1 MDATPAAPRLLER
14 DLEMAAATRALDA
27 LCGPR
32 HTGGV
37 VVYRGEAGVGKTA
50 LLTRISA
57 AARTR
62 CTVYEARSGES
73 TTHQPF
79 HLVRQL
85 LGPALDD
92 AVPRAL
98 GPALG
103 VAGPALGLT
112 APGARPADPQGVRD
126 ALDTLLA
133 ELARERITAPED
145 PKPLVLL
152 ADDAHWAD
160 GESLTWLASL
170 APRLAA
176 LAVLLVVAHRPEE
189 LADTPR
195 ASAAH
200 LAALARAAR
209 LHVTLQ
215 SLTPEATGDLV
226 RGVLG
231 DFAADE
237 FCREV
242 WAVTSGN
249 PYETVELLA
258 KCSSRGLAP
267 TPDAAPVLRA
277 FATTAR
283 GGGIVARLGELDPDC
298 NRFAWAAAVLGTD
311 ITFAAATAL
320 AGLAPER
327 ATHCLQLLREARILA
342 PPGGGAT
349 GWSAQDAADAADGLG
364 GRRGARG
371 NVVDPSEPLDF
382 QHPLVGTAV
391 YRSVPPATRTAL
403 HGQAA
408 WTLTGHGHGP
418 AAISR
423 HLLEIH
429 PDDDQEAV
437 RLLRAAAAEHLAVG
451 APEAARRCL
460 ERALREPPSVVDRA
474 QVRYELGCAC
484 LLSSPATTVQ
494 HLRAALE
501 LPGLTEQ
508 LRIEATL
515 RLAQALA
522 HGNQMRDAA
531 RCVADSAAVT
541 PPGTQQV
548 RLLAARFMYESFLAE
563 EDDGPARSEQLLLLA
578 DALPGAD
585 NAERALLTLRAFDA
599 MLRGEPADQVSD
611 LCDRVLVE
619 GRLAPGLGWTDT
631 EWGFEIPALLGITL
645 AYVDRLH
652 DAEVLFTEALRTFE
666 LGGWSGAHLAFA
678 HILCGAVERRR
689 GRLVEAEAYLREGL
703 RLAERVGERAT
714 VQWDALCL
722 LLDTLLARGHIDRAQ
737 QLADDYAF
745 CPPYPDALILPDARS
760 VRARLLLA
768 LGRTK
773 EARAELEAT
782 AVSTARRG
790 RHNVQ
795 WAPWPYDLADV
806 IAAEDPARA
815 AALIAE
821 ARHCADVLGT
831 HSAIGES
838 LRRAAA
844 LAPPDHAP
852 ALLTEAVHHLAAS
865 PAAYE
870 EAAARLDLAT
880 STTDPTQA
888 RRALT
893 LAETCGADTL
903 AERARALL

>member
-1 MDATPAAPRLLER
+1 MDASPPGPRLFER

-27 LCGPR
+27 LCGAR
-32 HTGGV
+32 RTGGV

-50 LLTRISA
+50 LLTRIA
-57 AARTR
+57 DAARTR
-62 CTVYEARSGES
+62 CTVYTARSGEA

-79 HLVRQL
+79 HLVRHL
-85 LGPALDD
+85 LGPALGP
-92 AVPRAL
+92 AAPRVAH
-98 GPALG
+98 GPALD

-133 ELARERITAPED
+133 ELARERIAAPD
-145 PKPLVLL
+145 GPGPLVLL

-176 LAVLLVVAHRPEE
+176 LPVLLVVAHRPEE
-189 LADTPR
+189 LADTSR
-195 ASAAH
+195 EAAGN
-200 LAALARAAR
+200 LAALAGAAR

-215 SLTPEATGDLV
+215 SLTQEATGDLV

-231 DFAADE
+231 DTADDV

-242 WAVTSGN
+242 WAVTAGN
-249 PYETVELLA
+249 PYEAVELLA
-258 KCSSRGLAP
+258 KCSASGLAP
-267 TPDAAPVLRA
+267 TQDAAPVLRA
-277 FATTAR
+277 FGTTAR

-298 NRFAWAAAVLGTD
+298 NRLAWAAAVLGTD
-311 ITFAAATAL
+311 ITFSSAASL
-320 AGLAPER
+320 AGLPPER
-327 ATHCLQLLREARILA
+327 ATRCVQLLREARILA
-342 PPGGGAT
+342 PDGVPGGPRPPAFGEV
-349 GWSAQDAADAADGLG
+349 L
-364 GRRGARG
+364 
-371 NVVDPSEPLDF
+371 DPSEPLDF

-408 WTLTGHGHGP
+408 WSLTRRGHGP

-423 HLLEIH
+423 HLLEVH
-429 PDDDQEAV
+429 PDDDREAV

-474 QVRYELGCAC
+474 QVLYELGCAC
-484 LLSSPATTVQ
+484 LLSSPATTVK
-494 HLRAALE
+494 HLRAALQ
-501 LPGLTEQ
+501 LPGLTQQ
-508 LRIEATL
+508 LRIDATL

-522 HGNQMRDAA
+522 HGNAMRDAA
-531 RCVADSAAVT
+531 RCVADAAAVT
-541 PPGTQQV
+541 PAGTQQL
-548 RLLAARFMYESFLAE
+548 RLLSARFMYEAFLAE
-563 EDDGPARSEQLLLLA
+563 EDDGPARSEQLVLLA

-599 MLRGEPADQVSD
+599 MLRGEPADHISD
-611 LCDRVLVE
+611 LCDRVLVG
-619 GRLAPGLGWTDT
+619 GRLPPGLGWTDT

-645 AYVDRLH
+645 AYIDRLH
-652 DAEVLFTEALRTFE
+652 DAESLFGEALRTFE

-703 RLAERVGERAT
+703 RLAGRIGDRVT
-714 VQWDALCL
+714 VQWDAVCL
-722 LLDTLLARGHIDRAQ
+722 LIDTLLARGHVDKAH
-737 QLADDYAF
+737 QLAEDHGF

-760 VRARLLLA
+760 VRGRLLRA
-768 LGRTK
+768 LGRAK
-773 EARAELEAT
+773 EARVELEGT
-782 AVSTARRG
+782 AASTTKRG

-795 WAPWPYDLADV
+795 WAPWPYDLADLV
-806 IAAEDPARA
+806 AVDDPDRA
-815 AALIAE
+815 AGLLAD
-821 ARHCADVLGT
+821 ARHCARVLGT
-831 HSAIGES
+831 HSAVGES

-844 LAPPDHAP
+844 AAPPDQAR
-852 ALLTEAVHHLAAS
+852 ALLAEAVRELAAS

-870 EAAARLDLAT
+870 EAAARLDLAET
-880 STTDPTQA
+880 TTDPDQA

-893 LAETCGADTL
+893 LAETCGADGL
-903 AERARALL
+903 AERARMLLGAI

>member
-1 MDATPAAPRLLER
+1 MAAPPPGQRLLER

-27 LCGPR
+27 LCGAR
-32 HTGGV
+32 RAGGV

-50 LLTRISA
+50 LLDRIA
-57 AARTR
+57 DAARPR
-62 CTVYEARSGES
+62 CTVHTARSGES

-79 HLVRQL
+79 HLARHL
-85 LGPALDD
+85 LGPAVES
-92 AVPRAL
+92 AAP
-98 GPALG
+98 GPALD

-112 APGARPADPQGVRD
+112 APGALPADPQGVRD
-126 ALDTLLA
+126 ALDALLVA
-133 ELARERITAPED
+133 HARERITAPEG

-160 GESLTWLASL
+160 GESLAWLASL

-176 LAVLLVVAHRPEE
+176 LPVLLVVAHRPAELTDTAPDSARDLAV
-189 LADTPR
+189 LAD
-195 ASAAH
+195 AS
-200 LAALARAAR
+200 R

-215 SLTPEATGDLV
+215 ALTREATGDLV
-226 RGVLG
+226 RSVLG
-231 DFAADE
+231 DLADDV

-242 WAVTSGN
+242 WAVTTGN
-249 PYETVELLA
+249 PYEAVELLA
-258 KCSSRGLAP
+258 KCTARGVAP
-267 TPDAAPVLRA
+267 TQDAAPVLRA
-277 FATTAR
+277 FGTTAR

-298 NRFAWAAAVLGTD
+298 NRLAWAAAVLGTD
-311 ITFAAATAL
+311 ITFAAAAAL
-320 AGLAPER
+320 AGLPPER
-327 ATHCLQLLREARILA
+327 ATWCVERLREARILA
-342 PPGGGAT
+342 PGGTAGAT
-349 GWSAQDAADAADGLG
+349 GPGTAKSLD
-364 GRRGARG
+364 
-371 NVVDPSEPLDF
+371 EPLDF

-391 YRSVPPATRTAL
+391 YRAVPPATRTAL

-408 WTLTGHGHGP
+408 WTLTRQGHGP

-429 PDDDQEAV
+429 PDDDHEAV

-474 QVRYELGCAC
+474 QVLHELGCAC
-484 LLSSPATTVQ
+484 LLSSPATTVR
-494 HLRAALE
+494 HLRAALR

-508 LRIEATL
+508 LRIDATL

-522 HGNQMRDAA
+522 HGNEMRDAA
-531 RCVADSAAVT
+531 RVVADAAVVT
-541 PPGTQQV
+541 PPGIQQL

-563 EDDGPARSEQLLLLA
+563 EDDGPARSEQLVLLA
-578 DALPGAD
+578 DTLPGSE

-599 MLRGEPADQVSD
+599 MLRGEPAEHIGD
-611 LCDRVLVE
+611 LCDRALLD

-645 AYVDRLH
+645 AYIDRLRE
-652 DAEVLFTEALRTFE
+652 AESLFTDALRTFE

-703 RLAERVGERAT
+703 RLAERVGGRST
-714 VQWDALCL
+714 VRWDAVCL
-722 LLDTLLARGHIDRAQ
+722 LLDTLLARGHVDEAHR
-737 QLADDYAF
+737 LADDHGFGA
-745 CPPYPDALILPDARS
+745 PYPDALILPDARS

-773 EARAELEAT
+773 DARAELEAT
-782 AVSTARRG
+782 AASTIRRG

-795 WAPWPYDLADV
+795 WAPWPYDLADLV
-806 IAAEDPARA
+806 ADEDPVRAAE
-815 AALIAE
+815 LIAD
-821 ARHCADVLGT
+821 ARHWAGVLGT
-831 HSAIGES
+831 HSAVGES

-844 LAPPDHAP
+844 TAPPERART
-852 ALLTEAVHHLAAS
+852 LLARAVHELAAS

-870 EAAARLDLAT
+870 EAAARLDLAEAT
-880 STTDPTQA
+880 SDPTQA

-893 LAETCGADTL
+893 LAETCGADGL
-903 AERARALL
+903 ANRARRLLGAM

>member
-1 MDATPAAPRLLER
+1 MDATPPGPRLLER
-14 DLEMAAATRALDA
+14 DLETAAATRALDA
-27 LCGPR
+27 LCGSR
-32 HTGGV
+32 RTGGV

-50 LLTRISA
+50 LLTRIA
-57 AARTR
+57 DAARTR
-62 CTVYEARSGES
+62 CTVHVARSGES

-79 HLVRQL
+79 HLVRHL
-85 LGPALDD
+85 LGPALGS
-92 AVPRAL
+92 ATPRAAY
-98 GPALG
+98 GPALD

-133 ELARERITAPED
+133 ELARERIAAQDGPG
-145 PKPLVLL
+145 PLVLL

-176 LAVLLVVAHRPEE
+176 LPVLLVVAHRPEE
-189 LADTPR
+189 LAD
-195 ASAAH
+195 ASREAAGN
-200 LAALARAAR
+200 LAALARSAR

-215 SLTPEATGDLV
+215 SLTQEATGDLV

-231 DFAADE
+231 DRADDV

-242 WAVTSGN
+242 WAVTTGN
-249 PYETVELLA
+249 PYEAVELLA
-258 KCSSRGLAP
+258 KCSARGLAP
-267 TPDAAPVLRA
+267 TQDAAPVLRA
-277 FATTAR
+277 FGTTAR

-298 NRFAWAAAVLGTD
+298 NRLAWAAAVLGTD
-311 ITFAAATAL
+311 ITFASAARL
-320 AGLAPER
+320 AGLPPER
-327 ATHCLQLLREARILA
+327 ATRCVELLREARILA
-342 PPGGGAT
+342 PDGGPGGPRP
-349 GWSAQDAADAADGLG
+349 AAFGEVL
-364 GRRGARG
+364 
-371 NVVDPSEPLDF
+371 DPSEPLDF

-408 WTLTGHGHGP
+408 WSLTRRGHGP

-423 HLLEIH
+423 HLLEVH
-429 PDDDQEAV
+429 PDDDHEAV

-474 QVRYELGCAC
+474 QVLYELGCAC
-484 LLSSPATTVQ
+484 LLSSPATTVE
-494 HLRAALE
+494 HLRAALQ

-508 LRIEATL
+508 LRIDATL

-531 RCVADSAAVT
+531 RCVADTAAVT
-541 PPGTQQV
+541 PAGTQQL

-563 EDDGPARSEQLLLLA
+563 EDDGLTRSEQLVLLA

-599 MLRGEPADQVSD
+599 MLRGEPADHVAD
-611 LCDRVLVE
+611 LCDRVLVD

-645 AYVDRLH
+645 AYIDRLH
-652 DAEVLFTEALRTFE
+652 DAEGLFTDALRTFE

-703 RLAERVGERAT
+703 RLAERVGGRVT

-722 LLDTLLARGHIDRAQ
+722 LIDTLLARGHVDEAHR
-737 QLADDYAF
+737 LADDHGF
-745 CPPYPDALILPDARS
+745 CAPYPDALILPDARS
-760 VRARLLLA
+760 VRGRLLLA
-768 LGRTK
+768 LGRAK
-773 EARAELEAT
+773 EARAELE
-782 AVSTARRG
+782 STAASTTIRG
-790 RHNVQ
+790 RYNVQ
-795 WAPWPYDLADV
+795 WAPWAYDLAD
-806 IAAEDPARA
+806 
-815 AALIAE
+815 LIAE
-821 ARHCADVLGT
+821 EDPVRAATLLADARHWAGVIGT
-831 HSAIGES
+831 RSAVGES

-844 LAPPDHAP
+844 SAPPQRAR
-852 ALLTEAVHHLAAS
+852 ALLTEAVRKLADS

-870 EAAARLDLAT
+870 EAAARLDLAEA
-880 STTDPTQA
+880 TTDPDQA

-893 LAETCGADTL
+893 LAETCGADGL
-903 AERARALL
+903 AERARTLLGAV